1 MVIFKPKNVQ
11 VKEDSHPTDKNINQ
25 GRALGEASPVQ
36 DNCVTQATTVT

>member
-11 VKEDSHPTDKNINQ
+11 VKEDSHPTDKNRNQ